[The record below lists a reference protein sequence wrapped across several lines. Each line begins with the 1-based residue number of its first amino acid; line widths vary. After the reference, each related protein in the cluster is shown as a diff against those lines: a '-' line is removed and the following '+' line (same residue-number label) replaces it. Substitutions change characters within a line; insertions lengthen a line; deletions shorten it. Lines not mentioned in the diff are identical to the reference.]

1 MRPRYCR
8 EGEGKGQ
15 RQRYSEGM
23 CRVFQKVIPE
33 LFGGHSLAGL
43 RKCFGQVSNNNK
55 KSCRDATRL
64 PPNLVFPCISFG
76 ESGLFNGLRAGRP
89 FFFLRA
95 PSLVAW
101 RAREPLPSPT
111 VAPSKGRRSNLPEA
125 GD

>member
-64 PPNLVFPCISFG
+64 PPKYKVNSLHFPCIWFG
-76 ESGLFNGLRAGRP
+76 LGLDSAWIGLV
-89 FFFLRA
+89 FLGGVRL
-95 PSLVAW
+95 S
-101 RAREPLPSPT
+101 
-111 VAPSKGRRSNLPEA
+111 RSEL
-125 GD
+125 